1 MSSPTAAASS
11 PRSPAAAT
19 LTPATMSPTTL
30 PGSPRVSVL
39 DLRGPASADTDHALR
54 ARQFLN
60 NDVWDLDH
68 VAMAAPR
75 LRAELD
81 QIRSKR
87 QHDAPAQAA
96 FFKTALGACRQ
107 GLDQLDTFARK
118 GKTIADQLATTKP
131 TAAVH
136 VRLCDM
142 NVRLAQIDAAEQYCR
157 ALHAMMTLQT
167 APLSMA
173 SWQKLRELRAQVDQL
188 PPSSIQGVVHTACD
202 ALSAKL
208 VAGLRETLVTKLTDL
223 GWPGKP
229 IENDTTT
236 ATVQTV
242 LVTFS
247 DMSSISPTDAVA
259 GIMSLVSP
267 RFYYHFSGAR
277 PTNQLQ
283 HPDWYLGYLRHFLST
298 HQAFYVRLAAG
309 NDAAL
314 EALVSAVA
322 HLAES
327 KLTHDVPTL
336 AAHHPALLCRTLTQ
350 VAQFAADVRARY
362 GFPAQGLALSATV
375 QETVVAS
382 VAEYV
387 VAAVREVRAAA
398 DAAQLV
404 HEEDV
409 DVDEQKR
416 TRFGHRIE
424 QYLALVEAVPVHLDT
439 QFARRFIDRVIVKA
453 LHVAAD
459 ELDEWFEVER
469 DVAVR
474 VRVTSTMAHLASHA
488 QTLIHSL
495 EDPPESLTEAASRLD
510 SQFRA
515 ALDALAGTLAAH
527 LDRAVTSVL
536 RASSPVPGGLGS
548 ATSTPTSISI
558 ATALSSPLHAAQTN
572 SPAPVYRRLFL
583 KLERRIDLLATGA
596 IARANAPRAA
606 IHAAIR
612 AVHASVA
619 AAAPVA
625 VRVDDL
631 LPAWTQ
637 VDRLVAVPPDATRRL
652 LRAVREA
659 AGGTGR
665 HGLGAWFGAE
675 VREGATATAAAWRER
690 AVELRV
696 ADLPADE
703 VVAVLAQLVR
713 MDEGAAADGQVEDG

>member
-1 MSSPTAAASS
+1 
-11 PRSPAAAT
+11 
-19 LTPATMSPTTL
+19 MSPTTL
-30 PGSPRVSVL
+30 PGSPRVSAL
-39 DLRGPASADTDHALR
+39 DLRVPASADTDPTHR

-68 VAMAAPR
+68 VAMTAQR

-87 QHDAPAQAA
+87 QHDAPVQAA
-96 FFKTALGACRQ
+96 LFKTALAACRQ

-118 GKTIADQLATTKP
+118 GKTIADQLATTEP
-131 TAAVH
+131 TAALH
-136 VRLCDM
+136 MRLQDM
-142 NVRLAQIDAAEQYCR
+142 NVRLAQIDAVEQYCR
-157 ALHAMMTLQT
+157 ALHAMMSLQA

-173 SWQKLRELRAQVDQL
+173 SWQKLSQLRAQVDQL
-188 PPSSIQGVVHTACD
+188 PPSSIQGVVHAACD
-202 ALSAKL
+202 AMSAKL
-208 VAGLRETLVTKLTDL
+208 VAGLRDTLATKLTDL
-223 GWPGKP
+223 GWPGKA

-236 ATVQTV
+236 AAVQTV

-247 DMSSISPTDAVA
+247 DMYSISPTDGVA

-267 RFYYHFSGAR
+267 RFYYHFSGPR

-309 NDAAL
+309 SDAAL
-314 EALVSAVA
+314 EALVSAVI

-362 GFPAQGLALSATV
+362 GFPAQGLVLATDV
-375 QETVVAS
+375 QEIVVAS

-424 QYLALVEAVPVHLDT
+424 QYLALVEGMVLSASACW
-439 QFARRFIDRVIVKA
+439 FARKFIDRVIVKA
-453 LHVAAD
+453 LLVAAD
-459 ELDEWFEVER
+459 ELDEWFEIER
-469 DVAVR
+469 DIAVQVR
-474 VRVTSTMAHLASHA
+474 VASTMAHLASHA

-495 EDPPESLTEAASRLD
+495 EDPPESLADAASRLN
-510 SQFRA
+510 SQFRS
-515 ALDALAGTLAAH
+515 ALDTLAGTLAAH
-527 LDRAVTSVL
+527 LDRAVAAAL
-536 RASSPVPGGLGS
+536 RASSPVPGGLGAAS
-548 ATSTPTSISI
+548 STHAPISI
-558 ATALSSPLHAAQTN
+558 ATALSAPLHAAQTN
-572 SPAPVYRRLFL
+572 APAPVYRRLFL
-583 KLERRIDLLATGA
+583 KLERRIDLLATSA
-596 IARANAPRAA
+596 IARANTPRAA
-606 IHAAIR
+606 THAAIR
-612 AVHASVA
+612 AVHAAVA
-619 AAAPVA
+619 AAAPPA

-637 VDRLVAVPPDATRRL
+637 VDRLVAVSPEAARRL
-652 LRAVREA
+652 LAAVCEA
-659 AGGTGR
+659 AR
-665 HGLGAWFGAE
+665 PEKYGLSAWFTGGE
-675 VREGATATAAAWRER
+675 GRETTREGYMAAAAAAAWRES

-696 ADLPADE
+696 ADLPAAE
-703 VVAVLAQLVR
+703 VVAVLTQLVR
-713 MDEGAAADGQVEDG
+713 MDEGGADWNDGEVSPP

>member
-1 MSSPTAAASS
+1 MSAAMSR
-11 PRSPAAAT
+11 PRY
-19 LTPATMSPTTL
+19 
-30 PGSPRVSVL
+30 PGSPRVSAL
-39 DLRGPASADTDHALR
+39 DFRAPASADADPALR

-68 VAMAAPR
+68 VALAAPR
-75 LRAELD
+75 LRADLD
-81 QIRSKR
+81 QIRSKS
-87 QHDAPAQAA
+87 QHDTPMQVA

-118 GKTIADQLATTKP
+118 SKTIADQLVTTEP

-136 VRLCDM
+136 TRLRDM
-142 NVRLAQIDAAEQYCR
+142 QVRLAQIDAAEQYCR
-157 ALHAMMTLQT
+157 ALHAMMTLQA

-173 SWQKLRELRAQVDQL
+173 SWQKLSDLRAQVGQL
-188 PPSSIQGVVHTACD
+188 PPSSIQGVVDAACD
-202 ALSAKL
+202 AMSARL
-208 VAGLRETLVTKLTDL
+208 VAGLRDTLVAKLADL

-229 IENDTTT
+229 IENDTATP
-236 ATVQTV
+236 TVQTV
-242 LVTFS
+242 LATFS
-247 DMSSISPTDAVA
+247 DMYSISHTDAVA

-267 RFYYHFSGAR
+267 RFQYHFSGPR

-314 EALVSAVA
+314 EALVSAVT

-327 KLTHDVPTL
+327 KLAHDVPTL
-336 AAHHPALLCRTLTQ
+336 SAHHPALLCRTLTQ
-350 VAQFAADVRARY
+350 VAQFAADMRAQY
-362 GFPAQGLALSATV
+362 GFPAQGLALATEA
-375 QETVVAS
+375 QEAVVAS

-424 QYLALVEAVPVHLDT
+424 QYLALVEAVPVHLNT
-439 QFARRFIDRVIVKA
+439 QLARQFIDRVIAKA

-459 ELDEWFEVER
+459 ELGEWFEVER
-469 DVAVR
+469 DVAVQ
-474 VRVTSTMAHLASHA
+474 VRVASTMAHLASHA

-495 EDPPESLTEAASRLD
+495 EDPPELLTEAANRLD
-510 SQFRA
+510 SQFRS
-515 ALDALAGTLAAH
+515 ALDTLADTLAAH
-527 LDRAVTSVL
+527 LDRAVTSAL
-536 RASSPVPGGLGS
+536 RASSPVPGGLGTHS
-548 ATSTPTSISI
+548 STTPAPISI
-558 ATALSSPLHAAQTN
+558 ATALSAPLHAAQTN

-583 KLERRIDLLATGA
+583 KLERRIDLLATSA
-596 IARANAPRAA
+596 VARANAPRST

-612 AVHASVA
+612 AVHAAVA
-619 AAAPVA
+619 AAAPAA

-637 VDRLVAVPPDATRRL
+637 IDRLVAVTPEAARRL
-652 LRAVREA
+652 LAAVREA
-659 AGGTGR
+659 AR
-665 HGLGAWFGAE
+665 PENYGLSAWFTGGE
-675 VREGATATAAAWRER
+675 MREGTQERYMAAAAAAAWRES

-696 ADLPADE
+696 ADLPAKE
-703 VVAVLAQLVR
+703 VVQVLAQLVR
-713 MDEGAAADGQVEDG
+713 MDEGAAAADSSGKAGEDGEVSLL

>member
-1 MSSPTAAASS
+1 
-11 PRSPAAAT
+11 
-19 LTPATMSPTTL
+19 MSPTTL
-30 PGSPRVSVL
+30 PGSPRVSAL
-39 DLRGPASADTDHALR
+39 DLRAPASADADPTYR

-68 VAMAAPR
+68 VVMTAPR

-87 QHDAPAQAA
+87 QHDAPLQVA

-107 GLDQLDTFARK
+107 GLDQLDSFARK
-118 GKTIADQLATTKP
+118 GKTIADQLATTER
-131 TAAVH
+131 TANVH
-136 VRLCDM
+136 ARLRDM

-157 ALHAMMTLQT
+157 ALHAMMTLQA

-173 SWQKLRELRAQVDQL
+173 SWQKLSQLRVQVDQL
-188 PPSSIQGVVHTACD
+188 PPSSIQGVVHAACD
-202 ALSAKL
+202 AMSAEL
-208 VAGLRETLVTKLTDL
+208 VARLRETLVAKLTDI

-229 IENDTTT
+229 IENGTTT
-236 ATVQTV
+236 AAVQTV
-242 LVTFS
+242 LATFS
-247 DMSSISPTDAVA
+247 DMYLISPTDAVA
-259 GIMSLVSP
+259 GIMSLVAP
-267 RFYYHFSGAR
+267 RFQYHFSGPR

-314 EALVSAVA
+314 EALVSAVT
-322 HLAES
+322 HLAEA

-350 VAQFAADVRARY
+350 VAQFAADMRARY
-362 GFPAQGLALSATV
+362 GFPAQGLALATDV

-387 VAAVREVRAAA
+387 VASVLEVRAAA

-424 QYLALVEAVPVHLDT
+424 QYLALVEAVPVHLNA
-439 QFARRFIDRVIVKA
+439 QFARKFIDRVIVKA
-453 LHVAAD
+453 LYVTAD
-459 ELDEWFEVER
+459 ELDEWFEIEHDFAVQ
-469 DVAVR
+469 VR
-474 VRVTSTMAHLASHA
+474 VASTMAHLASHA

-495 EDPPESLTEAASRLD
+495 EDPSKSLTEAASRLD
-510 SQFRA
+510 SKFRT
-515 ALDALAGTLAAH
+515 ALDTLAATLAAH
-527 LDRAVTSVL
+527 LDRAVTSAL

-548 ATSTPTSISI
+548 ATSSTSAPISI
-558 ATALSSPLHAAQTN
+558 ATALSSPLHAAQIN

-583 KLERRIDLLATGA
+583 KLERRIDLLATNA

-612 AVHASVA
+612 AVHAAVA
-619 AAAPVA
+619 AAAPPA

-637 VDRLVAVPPDATRRL
+637 VDRLVAVSPEAARRL
-652 LRAVREA
+652 LAAVREA
-659 AGGTGR
+659 AR
-665 HGLGAWFGAE
+665 PEKYGLSAWFTKSEARE
-675 VREGATATAAAWRER
+675 VTQEGYMAAAAASAWRES

-696 ADLPADE
+696 ADLPAKE
-703 VVAVLAQLVR
+703 VVQVLAQLVR
-713 MDEGAAADGQVEDG
+713 LDEGAAADSGGVEDGDVVSP